1 MNTYE
6 QLAER
11 LRTDGGF
18 TVKFFRD
25 LSTGLPNARTG
36 YAVGLRGEHYPN
48 GADDQDISC
57 FCMAHYFELRLP
69 LAYLGG
75 WHDSETGH
83 DWLDVVVVYQ
93 DPIKAIETARETGQL
108 AIYDL
113 ERKQEIRL

>member
-1 MNTYE
+1 MNNYE

-18 TVKFFRD
+18 THN
-25 LSTGLPNARTG
+25 LSTGREPASG
-36 YAVGLRGEHYPN
+36 YAVGLKGAEYPN
-48 GADDQDISC
+48 GASAYNIEW
-57 FCMAHYFELRLP
+57 FVLRHRRDLHLP
-69 LAYLGG
+69 FAYLGG

-83 DWLDVVVVYQ
+83 DWLDVVIVYQ

>member
-1 MNTYE
+1 MNNYE

-18 TVKFFRD
+18 TVKLFGAP
-25 LSTGLPNARTG
+25 STSLPNARTG
-36 YAVGLRGEHYPN
+36 YAVGLKGEQYPT
-48 GADDQDISC
+48 GADDQDIAC
-57 FCMAHYFELRLP
+57 FCRAHYDDLRLP
-69 LAYLGG
+69 FAHLGG

-83 DWLDVVVVYQ
+83 DWLDVVIVYQ